1 MESNRLL
8 NQGGLSARFLWNCNF
23 SLLKDVFN
31 LINLNEPKFKK
42 MMLEE
47 LLPCILV
54 IEESHSKSLQKT
66 SRGPFQ
72 LKHRH

>member
-1 MESNRLL
+1 LL

-42 MMLEE
+42 IDARRTLT
-47 LLPCILV
+47 LYF
-54 IEESHSKSLQKT
+54 SH
-66 SRGPFQ
+66 
-72 LKHRH
+72 